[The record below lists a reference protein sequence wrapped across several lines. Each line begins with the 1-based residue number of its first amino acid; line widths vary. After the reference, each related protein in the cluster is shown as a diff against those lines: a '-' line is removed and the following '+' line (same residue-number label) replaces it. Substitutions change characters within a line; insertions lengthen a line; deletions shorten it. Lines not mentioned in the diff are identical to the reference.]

1 MSRITLESKPSEGI
15 KDFLKHLLVQ
25 GKVSAVLTPRRLG
38 NEGSLDLGF
47 ITDESELDQ
56 VDPFAPVMIANTAQ
70 VLSMI
75 TPSKSTIA
83 VVLKPCE
90 LRAFV
95 ERVKRE
101 QGTLDNILT
110 ISCTCGGVFP
120 LQKAAEG
127 ITDEMTENYYSDLSG
142 GKIHPEIRET
152 CKACEYFIP
161 INADVTVSLVGEKDV
176 DEHCLIYLNSK
187 LASELLSGLGGET
200 DTSEYD
206 PTITEKFKEKRLA
219 EKERLFKSV
228 FPGGGGIDA
237 VIDIFG
243 KCVGCHGCSRVCPIC
258 YCVSCDFESM
268 NFDSDI
274 AYYEKELSQKG
285 ALRLPPDTILFHIG
299 RMIHMSFSC
308 VGCGLCSDVCPAD
321 IPVASVFKRT
331 GEKTASIFDFIPGRD
346 LEEAIPVMVF
356 KEEEFSEFVDE

>member
-1 MSRITLESKPSEGI
+1 MSRITLESKPSDGVRE
-15 KDFLKHLLVQ
+15 LLRHLLDK
-25 GKVSAVLTPRRLG
+25 GKVSAVLAPRRLDD
-38 NEGSLDLGF
+38 EGSLDLGF
-47 ITDESELDQ
+47 ITDRSELDSI
-56 VDPFAPVMIANTAQ
+56 DPFAPVMIANTAQ

-75 TPSKSTIA
+75 TPSSSKIA

-90 LRAFV
+90 LRGFV

-120 LQKAAEG
+120 LQKAVDG
-127 ITDEMTENYYSDLSG
+127 ITGGMTANYYSDLSSE
-142 GKIHPEIRET
+142 KIHAEIRET
-152 CKACEYFIP
+152 CKACEHFIP
-161 INADVTVSLVGEKDV
+161 INSDVTVSLVGEKDL
-176 DEHCLIYLNSK
+176 DENCQIYLNSK
-187 LASELLSGLGGET
+187 SASELLEGLGGEI
-200 DTSEYD
+200 DKKEYD
-206 PTITEKFKEKRLA
+206 PAISAGLMKKRLA
-219 EKERLFKSV
+219 EKERLFNSV
-228 FPGGGGIDA
+228 FPGKGGIDA
-237 VIDIFG
+237 VIEIFG

-285 ALRLPPDTILFHIG
+285 ALRLPPDTMLFHIG

-331 GEKTASIFDFIPGRD
+331 GDKTASIFDYIPGRD

-356 KEEEFSEFVDE
+356 KEEEFSRFVDE